1 MVEGVGFGSG
11 HSLGLVELLDFLL
24 DGLENIHI
32 FFHLL
37 GLLRGFI
44 HIKFIDWR
52 GIFLFKRRSREI
64 FFNFYWLRGWRPLE
78 NFNCETTWHCWR
90 FWRNC
95 WFWRLISLHFETW
108 SNSLNRSIVIFRL
121 WWTLFI
127 ITVITLN
134 WLMLNSGE
142 KTHLRMTEL
151 FIVGC
156 WISNSFIMI

>member
-64 FFNFYWLRGWRPLE
+64 FFNFY
-78 NFNCETTWHCWR
+78 
-90 FWRNC
+90 
-95 WFWRLISLHFETW
+95 
-108 SNSLNRSIVIFRL
+108 
-121 WWTLFI
+121 
-127 ITVITLN
+127 
-134 WLMLNSGE
+134 
-142 KTHLRMTEL
+142 
-151 FIVGC
+151 
-156 WISNSFIMI
+156 